1 MIPKATDSLLREIV
15 FLCTVNIVLEVIKY
29 RWIAKGRHG
38 THSPFVYAFTDECQR
53 IPMDVDVVEGLKRI
67 EATYT
72 ASKEIID
79 VNDQG
84 VGSHRLSHRRLV
96 KDIYRVS
103 SSKGKFGRLLF
114 QISRYY
120 SPKKILEFG
129 TSLGVGTYCL
139 AKGNP
144 GAEVVSIDACRET
157 QSAARHMLEG
167 AGIENCT
174 LINATFDHYLSTAQ
188 HESFDFVFID
198 GHHDGEALLR
208 YLSALKP
215 LTHSDTIFILD
226 DIRWSA
232 SMFEAWQKII
242 DDSDYHVT
250 MDFFRMGMILRRP
263 QQRKEHFVVK
273 V

>member
-1 MIPKATDSLLREIV
+1 MIPKGTDSLLREIV
-15 FLCTVNIVLEVIKY
+15 FLCTVNIVTEIIKY
-29 RWIAKGRHG
+29 RWNAKGRHG

-53 IPMDVDVVEGLKRI
+53 ISVDLEVVEGLKNI
-67 EATYT
+67 E
-72 ASKEIID
+72 SLCKLSSEIIE

-84 VGSHRLSHRRLV
+84 VGSHRLSNQRKVR
-96 KDIYRVS
+96 DIYRVS

-120 SPKKILEFG
+120 SPKNILEFG

-144 GAEVVSIDACRET
+144 KGNVVTIDACANT
-157 QSAARHMLEG
+157 QAVARRMLES
-167 AGIENCT
+167 AKVENCT
-174 LINATFDHYLSTAQ
+174 LINSTFDEYLTQ
-188 HESFDFVFID
+188 NPKEIFDLVFID

-208 YLSALKP
+208 YLDALKNNS
-215 LTHSDTIFILD
+215 HDDTIFILD

-232 SMFEAWQKII
+232 SMFNAWQKII
-242 DDSDYHVT
+242 ADPKYHVT
-250 MDFFRMGMILRRP
+250 MDFFRMGMVVRRP

>member
-1 MIPKATDSLLREIV
+1 MIPKGPYSFLREIV
-15 FLCTVNIVLEVIKY
+15 FLCTVNIVTEIIKY
-29 RWIAKGRHG
+29 RWNAKGRHG

-53 IPMDVDVVEGLKRI
+53 IPLDRGVVEGLKTI
-67 EATYT
+67 ELLCK
-72 ASKEIID
+72 SNGKIIL

-84 VGSHRLSHRRLV
+84 VGSHRLSKQRKV

-120 SPKKILEFG
+120 SPKNILEFG

-144 GAEVVSIDACRET
+144 DSNVVTIDACANT
-157 QSAARHMLEG
+157 QDAARRMLES
-167 AGIENCT
+167 AKVDNCT
-174 LINATFDHYLSTAQ
+174 LINSTFDEYLGQKPKET
-188 HESFDFVFID
+188 FDLVFID

-208 YLSALKP
+208 YLDALKNN
-215 LTHSDTIFILD
+215 THDNTIFILD

-232 SMFEAWQKII
+232 SMFDAWQKII
-242 DDSDYHVT
+242 VDPKYHVT
-250 MDFFRMGMILRRP
+250 MDFFRMGMVVRRP
-263 QQRKEHFVVK
+263 MQRKEHFVVK

>member
-1 MIPKATDSLLREIV
+1 
-15 FLCTVNIVLEVIKY
+15 VNIVFEIIKY

-53 IPMDVDVVEGLKRI
+53 IQLDQAVVAELKTIGSYFKASDEVI
-67 EATYT
+67 E
-72 ASKEIID
+72 

-84 VGSHRLSHRRLV
+84 VGSHRLSNERKVR
-96 KDIYRVS
+96 DIYRVS

-120 SPKKILEFG
+120 APKNILEFG

-144 GAEVVSIDACRET
+144 EGKVVSIDACANT
-157 QSAARHMLEG
+157 QAAARRMLE
-167 AGIENCT
+167 ITKVDNCT
-174 LINATFDHYLSTAQ
+174 LINSTFDEYLVQ
-188 HESFDFVFID
+188 KPKEIFDLVFID
-198 GHHDGEALLR
+198 GHHDGKALLR
-208 YLSALKP
+208 YLEALKDN
-215 LTHSDTIFILD
+215 THDDTIFILD

-242 DDSDYHVT
+242 NDPTYHVT

>member
-15 FLCTVNIVLEVIKY
+15 FLCTVNIVFEIIKY

-38 THSPFVYAFTDECQR
+38 THSPFVYAFADECQR
-53 IPMDVDVVEGLKRI
+53 IPMDVEVVDGLKAI
-67 EATYT
+67 ELTYT
-72 ASKEIID
+72 SSQEIIE

-84 VGSHRLSHRRLV
+84 VGSHRLSNRRLV

-120 SPKKILEFG
+120 SPKKMLEFG

-144 GAEVVSIDACRET
+144 SAEVISIDACAQT
-157 QSAARHMLEG
+157 QSVARRMLEG

-174 LINATFDHYLSTAQ
+174 LINATFDHYLSTTK
-188 HESFDFVFID
+188 EVSFDLVFID
-198 GHHDGEALLR
+198 GHHDGKALLR
-208 YLSALKP
+208 YLEALKP
-215 LTHSDTIFILD
+215 LTHADTIFILD

-242 DDSDYHVT
+242 DDSEYHVT
-250 MDFFRMGMILRRP
+250 MDFFRMGMMLRRP

>member
-1 MIPKATDSLLREIV
+1 MIPKGAYSFLREIV
-15 FLCTVNIVLEVIKY
+15 FLCTVNIVAESIKY
-29 RWIAKGRHG
+29 RWNAKGRHG
-38 THSPFVYAFTDECQR
+38 THSPFVFAFTDECQR
-53 IPMDVDVVEGLKRI
+53 IPLDQAVVDGLKTI
-67 EATYT
+67 ESLYLQ
-72 ASKEIID
+72 SDEVIQ

-84 VGSHRLSHRRLV
+84 VGSHRLSNQRKVRG
-96 KDIYRVS
+96 IYRVS

-114 QISRYY
+114 QLSRHYA
-120 SPKKILEFG
+120 PKNILEFG

-144 GAEVVSIDACRET
+144 EGQVVSIDACANT
-157 QSAARHMLEG
+157 QAVARRMLERMKV
-167 AGIENCT
+167 ENCT
-174 LINATFDHYLSTAQ
+174 LINSTFDEYLAQ
-188 HESFDFVFID
+188 IPKEIFDLVFID

-208 YLSALKP
+208 YLEALKDN
-215 LTHSDTIFILD
+215 THDDTIFILD

-232 SMFEAWQKII
+232 SMFDAWQKII
-242 DDSDYHVT
+242 DDSAYHVT